1 MFNLINFCKF
11 FANSKEI
18 PENSRV
24 SLGTVRRPAA
34 DKIVFTILG
43 QKIEMLLENGT
54 WQPLLLD
61 LFEQQQQEQQEQQQE
76 QQEQEQEQE
85 QQQEQEQEQEQEQ
98 QQEQEQEQEQQQEQQ
113 EQEFIHNIC
122 CSKSVL
128 LRYAERGKFGSLTT
142 AVELKATDF
151 GTKLQRIGME
161 ISQHRSRFFDVWFLD
176 ANKIARYFL
185 VFEKLNDCKILVR
198 GKKGTIVDIIGTI
211 EITKDQGFSFTPKT
225 EQEEPMPAPELEQEE
240 PMPAPKTEQ
249 EEPMPAPELEQEEPM
264 PAPKT
269 EQEEPTSPIYRYFET
284 TEGSSIG
291 VYKIGEETIIGI
303 ADKAGNLWNCRNLGK
318 QGKKRVIYAIF
329 GDDQQLSLKPLG
341 SIHGAIIEARNFLQA
356 AKKAKKSAKI
366 EIKAAFLGHE
376 AVKIAKIEL
385 INGSYNLTVFTSAGE
400 EVVPKM
406 PQKEEETTN
415 KAELSPIEPV
425 FNAKT
430 ASISEQLTKLRELQE
445 QTTVILKN
453 LQAKGM
459 SLEQIKALL
468 ATN

>member
-61 LFEQQQQEQQEQQQE
+61 LFEQ
-76 QQEQEQEQE
+76 
-85 QQQEQEQEQEQEQ
+85 
-98 QQEQEQEQEQQQEQQ
+98 QQQEQQ

-211 EITKDQGFSFTPKT
+211 EITKDQGFSFT
-225 EQEEPMPAPELEQEE
+225 
-240 PMPAPKTEQ
+240 PKTEQ

>member
-1 MFNLINFCKF
+1 
-11 FANSKEI
+11 
-18 PENSRV
+18 
-24 SLGTVRRPAA
+24 
-34 DKIVFTILG
+34 
-43 QKIEMLLENGT
+43 
-54 WQPLLLD
+54 
-61 LFEQQQQEQQEQQQE
+61 
-76 QQEQEQEQE
+76 
-85 QQQEQEQEQEQEQ
+85 
-98 QQEQEQEQEQQQEQQ
+98 
-113 EQEFIHNIC
+113 
-122 CSKSVL
+122 
-128 LRYAERGKFGSLTT
+128 
-142 AVELKATDF
+142 
-151 GTKLQRIGME
+151 
-161 ISQHRSRFFDVWFLD
+161 
-176 ANKIARYFL
+176 
-185 VFEKLNDCKILVR
+185 
-198 GKKGTIVDIIGTI
+198 
-211 EITKDQGFSFTPKT
+211 
-225 EQEEPMPAPELEQEE
+225 
-240 PMPAPKTEQ
+240 
-249 EEPMPAPELEQEEPM
+249 M

-291 VYKIGEETIIGI
+291 VYKIGEDTIIGI

-385 INGSYNLTVFTSAGE
+385 INGSYSLTVFTSAGE

-453 LQAKGM
+453 LQAKGV
-459 SLEQIKALL
+459 SLKQIKALL

>member
-24 SLGTVRRPAA
+24 SLGTARKPTA

-43 QKIEMLLENGT
+43 QKIEMLLENGN
-54 WQPLLLD
+54 WQPILPD

-76 QQEQEQEQE
+76 QQQA
-85 QQQEQEQEQEQEQ
+85 
-98 QQEQEQEQEQQQEQQ
+98 
-113 EQEFIHNIC
+113 EFFCN
-122 CSKSVL
+122 L
-128 LRYAERGKFGSLTT
+128 LK
-142 AVELKATDF
+142 
-151 GTKLQRIGME
+151 
-161 ISQHRSRFFDVWFLD
+161 
-176 ANKIARYFL
+176 
-185 VFEKLNDCKILVR
+185 NDKILSFTTENGMHDMSIYRVM
-198 GKKGTIVDIIGTI
+198 TIKERFDFVASNIIG
-211 EITKDQGFSFTPKT
+211 ESFSTRFPIKALIGGIMYKFYPKFTNDACIIPVCRINSDNSLNPVGIILNS
-225 EQEEPMPAPELEQEE
+225 EDVPYPMIPYTGYYF
-240 PMPAPKTEQ
+240 APKT
-249 EEPMPAPELEQEEPM
+249 EQEEPM

-284 TEGSSIG
+284 REGSSIG
-291 VYKIGEETIIGI
+291 VYKIGEDTIIGI
-303 ADKAGNLWNCRNLGK
+303 VDKAGNLWSCRNLGK
-318 QGKKRVIYAIF
+318 QGKKRVIYTIF
-329 GDDQQLSLKPLG
+329 GDDQQLNLKQLG

-356 AKKAKKSAKI
+356 AKKAKKPAKI